1 MRGRELQELLVG
13 HGFSTGGVDGIVGR
27 ETRAAMRAYQKRRGL
42 APDGYP
48 GSKLLGSL
56 RVEVRR

>member
-48 GSKLLGSL
+48 GSKL
-56 RVEVRR
+56 